1 MLALVQVKGYQIKW
15 CNTLGSKFL
24 IQSYPVL
31 FIWVQYVWRTTIY
44 VSTMYTYM
52 CYFPAFFPIWQKG
65 GCCYH
70 NQLVIY
76 NCKWFEKLAHL
87 RAVCPKTPSQDAG
100 WVQVKGYQIQWC
112 DTLGSKFFIQSYPVL
127 LRVHYV
133 WRTTIHVENVYI
145 HVLLPSFFSLFGKKV
160 VVDTTTNW

>member
-1 MLALVQVKGYQIKW
+1 MMQHTWVKVFNPIVS
-15 CNTLGSKFL
+15 CT
-24 IQSYPVL
+24 

-70 NQLVIY
+70 NQLVLY

-100 WVQVKGYQIQWC
+100 WVQVKGYEIQWC

-133 WRTTIHVENVYI
+133 WRTTIHVKNVYI
-145 HVLLPSFFSLFGKKV
+145 HVLLPSFFPYLAKRSLLIPLPIGSPKW
-160 VVDTTTNW
+160 NLS